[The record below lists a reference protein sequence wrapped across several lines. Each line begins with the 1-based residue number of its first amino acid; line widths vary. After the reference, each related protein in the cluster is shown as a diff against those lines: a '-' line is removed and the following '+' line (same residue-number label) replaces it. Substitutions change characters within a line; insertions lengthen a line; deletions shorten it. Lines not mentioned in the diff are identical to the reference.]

1 MTVLLLDSKTHMTP
15 ASQGPGS
22 IRQCIR
28 LPRGWRGSPSL
39 EVFQNHGDVA
49 LGVVVSGHSRVGLGL
64 EIWEVFSNLNDP
76 MVQQGTGTAGHLGL
90 WLLLHQLGGTSLQPE
105 CDVSATSSCCV
116 REGRGWLAEDQ
127 HFVVPK

>member
-49 LGVVVSGHSRVGLGL
+49 LRYVGSGHSAGGLGVS
-64 EIWEVFSNLNDP
+64 EGFSNLNDS
-76 MVQQGTGTAGHLGL
+76 MVLRKNYLAFSPGL
-90 WLLLHQLGGTSLQPE
+90 T
-105 CDVSATSSCCV
+105 
-116 REGRGWLAEDQ
+116 
-127 HFVVPK
+127 VPHK